1 MFDDK
6 NSVIIPDE
14 FLEQNLEEYESNDS
28 FNLNTLN
35 ESQKIKQTKTND
47 NSCEERVLKTVT
59 IGDRVFECQP
69 SEDGVYRCEWT
80 DCKRTF
86 TQKGNIMRHYTTHGA
101 EKQHK
106 CPNDN
111 CGRAFADIT
120 TLNKHLMVHFGD
132 KSFVCDSS
140 SCKFRSNSFSA
151 LRDHKK

>member
-28 FNLNTLN
+28 FNLN
-35 ESQKIKQTKTND
+35 ESQKTKQTKTND

-86 TQKGNIMRHYTTHGA
+86 SQKGNIMRHYTTHGA
-101 EKQHK
+101 EKEHK

-111 CGRAFADIT
+111 CGRAFA
-120 TLNKHLMVHFGD
+120 D